1 MKYIYIIFIGLSFA
15 QDIQY
20 FDGNRALNY
29 INKQCAFG
37 PRYPGSIG
45 HKNTIK
51 YFTNFFKDFG
61 DQFYSMKEVILHPY
75 DAPDSLRLTNF
86 LVRFNMD
93 ANRRIMLMAH
103 WDTRK
108 IADMDENE
116 ANRNTPILGAND
128 GASGVAVLM
137 VIAEMIESMPLLN
150 LGLDILLVDG
160 EDIGHAGDAHNFGI
174 GTRLF
179 SKRIPH
185 PYPEAAICLDMVGD
199 KELTLPI
206 EQFSYLQAPDLVI
219 DIWNFANQLGYNQF
233 QKKMGIPIVDDH
245 RVLFLHAGIPA
256 IDIIDFDYPNAEKNY
271 WHTIEDTPDKCSAES
286 LAVVGTVVINYLYQL
301 DSQSNEN

>member
-1 MKYIYIIFIGLSFA
+1 MKYIYIILIGLSFS

-20 FDGNRALNY
+20 FDGNRALDY
-29 INKQCAFG
+29 INKQCDFG

-51 YFTNFFKDFG
+51 YFTNFFKNFG

-108 IADMDENE
+108 IADMDEDE

-245 RVLFLHAGIPA
+245 RVLFIHSGIPA
-256 IDIIDFDYPNAEKNY
+256 IDIIDFDYPNTEKNY

-301 DSQSNEN
+301 DQSIE

>member
-301 DSQSNEN
+301 DQSIE

>member
-245 RVLFLHAGIPA
+245 RVLFIHAGIPA
-256 IDIIDFDYPNAEKNY
+256 IDIIDFDYPNTEKNY